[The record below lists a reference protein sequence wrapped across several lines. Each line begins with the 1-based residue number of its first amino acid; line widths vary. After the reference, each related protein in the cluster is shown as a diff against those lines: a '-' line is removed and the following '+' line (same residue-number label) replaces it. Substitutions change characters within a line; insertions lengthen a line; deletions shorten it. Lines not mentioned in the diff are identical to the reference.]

1 MRKAKTNT
9 KNDAWFLQGDDG
21 TIYGPVDTATLKT
34 WCQEGRIEPD
44 SAISQDRKTWVD
56 AASVDVL
63 EMDWIARL
71 EDGSRHGPFHLNIVP
86 GLIENGIIPADAMLE
101 NRHTGELRPATPR
114 PVADDLFPD
123 WNPNPIPQARAP
135 KVAPAGSAERAPA
148 REDAHP
154 PDEQR
159 KSLPLM
165 EGERPREPIGGFAST
180 SDAPPDEV
188 FPDEGWPADEPVEI
202 GGTAV
207 PEDPQAADG
216 QDDERPL
223 SKRLEPLQ
231 RSATE
236 ARQQLVETRQ
246 AMQALRKAHTV
257 LQDESQ
263 RLKDELAA
271 ASKARQNGEQQLL
284 EQQDRTAAAEAE
296 VEDLKA
302 QIGQVKDHYERMQ
315 LENQNQFEKI
325 DTLQAAHLANEQR
338 FKSELADLRD
348 RADTKTELLAGTVQ
362 FLMRDGDVARRL
374 KSVPVA
380 AAADNQTEPLKATIR
395 HLEQQL
401 EHERRQARHP
411 LPEPVAAPR
420 RGPLPAILLFL
431 AGALLSAVSVAI
443 IQKGC
448 AGPADDATPP
458 PSNAATGTVTA
469 AAITEE
475 REFSLETAGPLD
487 LQPEARTLP
496 EASAEPAEEGA
507 ALAIQ
512 WPALSLPSARI
523 QPSAETL
530 RIVFNEGL
538 FSVSARLTPEAET
551 ALQSVAEQLNGKL
564 NGQQLIIEGH
574 TDATPMASAGSRYVD
589 NFALG
594 MARAEAVKTFLEQTG
609 KVPASSMR
617 TSSAGDSAPP
627 FSNESEADRKRNR
640 TAVLT
645 LVAHPQ

>member
-1 MRKAKTNT
+1 MRDTTTKTRNA
-9 KNDAWFLQGDDG
+9 AWFLQGDDG
-21 TIYGPVDTATLKT
+21 TIYGPVDTATLKA
-34 WCQEGRIEPD
+34 WCQEGRIEAD
-44 SAISQDRKTWVD
+44 NALSQDRKTWVD

-71 EDGSRHGPFHLNIVP
+71 EDGTRYGPFNLEIVP

-101 NRHTGELRPATPR
+101 NRHTGANRPATPR
-114 PVADDLFPD
+114 PAADDLFPD
-123 WNPNPIPQARAP
+123 WNPNPAPQARAP
-135 KVAPAGSAERAPA
+135 KEAPAPPVEAPA
-148 REDAHP
+148 DDVLPYAEEQAPDASV
-154 PDEQR
+154 DE
-159 KSLPLM
+159 
-165 EGERPREPIGGFAST
+165 A
-180 SDAPPDEV
+180 
-188 FPDEGWPADEPVEI
+188 FPDDGWPADEPVDI

-207 PEDPQAADG
+207 PEAPQADDE
-216 QDDERPL
+216 QDDELPL
-223 SKRLEPLQ
+223 SRRLEPLQ

-263 RLKDELAA
+263 RLKDELVA

-284 EQQDRTAAAEAE
+284 EQQDRAAAAETE
-296 VEDLKA
+296 VENLKA
-302 QIGQVKDHYERMQ
+302 QIGQMKDHYDRVQ

-325 DTLQAAHLANEQR
+325 DSLQAAHLTHEQR
-338 FKSELADLRD
+338 FKRELADLREH
-348 RADTKTELLAGTVQ
+348 ADAKTELLAGTVQ

-374 KSVPVA
+374 KSSPVA
-380 AAADNQTEPLKATIR
+380 AAADNQTEPLKAIIKQ
-395 HLEQQL
+395 LEQQL
-401 EHERRQARHP
+401 EHERRQAHILLR
-411 LPEPVAAPR
+411 EPDATPHR
-420 RGPLPAILLFL
+420 RPLPAIFLFL
-431 AGALLSAVSVAI
+431 AGALFSAVSVAI
-443 IQKGC
+443 ILKGC

-458 PSNAATGTVTA
+458 HTNPVIGTVMA
-469 AAITEE
+469 DAITEE
-475 REFSLETAGPLD
+475 REFLLETAGPLD
-487 LQPEARTLP
+487 LQPEGSPLP
-496 EASAEPAEEGA
+496 EASAEPAEEGT

-523 QPSAETL
+523 LPSAQTL

-551 ALQSVAEQLNGKL
+551 VLQSVAEQLHGKL
-564 NGQQLIIEGH
+564 NGHQLIIEGH

-594 MARAEAVKTFLEQTG
+594 MARAEAVKTFLAQTG
-609 KVPASSMR
+609 KLPASSMR

-627 FSNESEADRKRNR
+627 FPNETEADRKRNR